1 MPEETGG
8 EAVETGVEESVPVE
22 ESQPEDEVPTVS
34 VVGWLRV
41 HSSLNLELICMF
53 FSLYLLLSVSPSFV
67 IV

>member
-34 VVGWLRV
+34 VVGWLHV
-41 HSSLNLELICMF
+41 HSSLNLELIFMF

-67 IV
+67 VV